1 MEVVQEARGN
11 GVEVEAPQGQEA
23 QAMKRDPI
31 TILAAIGILA
41 SAAAMWLAI
50 WMQP

>member
-1 MEVVQEARGN
+1 
-11 GVEVEAPQGQEA
+11 
-23 QAMKRDPI
+23 MKRDPI
-31 TILAAIGILA
+31 AILAAIGILA